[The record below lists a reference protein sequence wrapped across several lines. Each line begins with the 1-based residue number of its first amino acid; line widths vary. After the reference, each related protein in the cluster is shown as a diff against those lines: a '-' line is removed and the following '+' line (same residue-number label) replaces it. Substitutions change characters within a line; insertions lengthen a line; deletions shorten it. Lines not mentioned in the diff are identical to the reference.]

1 MIARNSERGQSTVF
15 FYIAISEAE
24 KVRGLPPR
32 IVLEYLLETSL
43 VVRVGISTVSVCSSS
58 QRISVKGT

>member
-1 MIARNSERGQSTVF
+1 MIARNLERGQSTIF

-32 IVLEYLLETSL
+32 IVLEHLLETSL
-43 VVRVGISTVSVCSSS
+43 VIHVGISTVSVD
-58 QRISVKGT
+58 VV